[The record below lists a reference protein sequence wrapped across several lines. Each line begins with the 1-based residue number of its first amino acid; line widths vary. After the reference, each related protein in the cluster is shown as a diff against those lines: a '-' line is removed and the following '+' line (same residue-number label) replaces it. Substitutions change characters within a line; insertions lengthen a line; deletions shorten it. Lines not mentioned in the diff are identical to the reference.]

1 MAESTASSVTKN
13 RIKTNYHG
21 ALEGFASYY
30 FDVFPTETGP
40 TSPTGEDDIRLKLLT
55 KSNAFQR
62 YFEIV
67 DKKIFVEHLADID
80 IDNNI
85 VFKYILW
92 KRTNHFWPQNMQGQ
106 AHFDQVRSG
115 ILLRVNE
122 VSTGPTMYSPQAKT
136 NFTNF
141 FQGLTNELADK
152 QDEEGWVDH
161 ATSPIPWTVYCAMA
175 MVLMQTNVVYWLLF
189 LLQWNLMSR
198 SVDVSKINITSISF
212 NGDML
217 TINYTHRKTE
227 RKKKNSK
234 PKKVH
239 IASNPQ
245 NPVVCCVLALAAH
258 LINKNIDNLRLF
270 EGRSVQAGYSKAIEK
285 ALNTNYLIAIRANSD
300 GRYYP

>member
-40 TSPTGEDDIRLKLLT
+40 TGPTGEDDIRLKLLT

-161 ATSPIPWTVYCAMA
+161 AI
-175 MVLMQTNVVYWLLF
+175 QN
-189 LLQWNLMSR
+189 
-198 SVDVSKINITSISF
+198 
-212 NGDML
+212 
-217 TINYTHRKTE
+217 
-227 RKKKNSK
+227 RKKCTL
-234 PKKVH
+234 H
-239 IASNPQ
+239 Q
-245 NPVVCCVLALAAH
+245 
-258 LINKNIDNLRLF
+258 
-270 EGRSVQAGYSKAIEK
+270 
-285 ALNTNYLIAIRANSD
+285 IRKIL
-300 GRYYP
+300 Y